1 MGTEFLA
8 EGLVTLDGAPIMAD
22 ALPSWLRGQNY
33 NRVWYSHEPDVSPTI
48 VVGGAEVARSVMRLL
63 AVADS
68 ATVWSKSNPLPNGYR
83 EPSHVRWDEVLE
95 FSKTHPHSWHE
106 VRERFD
112 RKPKW
117 KK

>member
-8 EGLVTLDGAPIMAD
+8 EGLVTLDGAPIMTD
-22 ALPSWLRGQNY
+22 ALPNWLRGQNY
-33 NRVWYSHEPDVSPTI
+33 NRVWYSHEPDSSPTI
-48 VVGGAEVARSVMRLL
+48 VVGGSGVALGTMRIL
-63 AVADS
+63 ASADS
-68 ATVWSKSNPLPNGYR
+68 ATVCSKANPLPFGYR
-83 EPSHVRWDEVLE
+83 EPSHVRWDEVIE
-95 FSKTHPHSWHE
+95 FSMAHPHSWHE